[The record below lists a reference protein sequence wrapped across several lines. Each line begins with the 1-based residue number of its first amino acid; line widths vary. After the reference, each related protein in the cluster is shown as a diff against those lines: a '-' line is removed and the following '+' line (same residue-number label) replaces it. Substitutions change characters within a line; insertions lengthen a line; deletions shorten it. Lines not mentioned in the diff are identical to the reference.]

1 LLNINRF
8 FCLSSTGLTCHGLV
22 VVNAFVKETI
32 ENSPSGVLYLTM
44 IYHLYTKWCEKVSQ
58 VAVPLAELETLLI
71 ATLGRPQAFKKRK
84 GWQNL
89 RFKGMYSNVELQGGE
104 SGEQQLQQP
113 MNTTT
118 TVSVKDEEGVISP
131 GEVGATSWHQGQ
143 VIRLE
148 ESNAPWVLTDD
159 FLEYSV
165 VPLALDEFLANLD
178 RYRLAFTQRPVE
190 RWLCARRFI
199 NVPCVCVADAQAI
212 AEEAKHVYEI
222 EGLKVE
228 VRLLN
233 GLNEIV
239 THTTR
244 GEDILCGNEQ
254 CIQSGLVVFEDLRIM
269 EVSSKHKKLHFR
281 LHFSLTDGTTCF
293 QSMVS
298 EPMIIYGKV
307 QTLQRRENKEPVM
320 DEVNRE
326 LVVNMV
332 SDASVYPGD
341 DSAQAQTRGR
351 ALQSILPE
359 ALLIQPDV
367 QLALQA
373 LHLTHTADLVAS
385 DGIRVCTF
393 AQWTVLHPS
402 LVETLPDIQEHKA
415 AFDRIAML
423 LMEAHHPTYAIRI
436 MKLRFRPPPSP
447 PLKTGRLT
455 PASALQPLCDMDG
468 VLSATQYCESCQMFL
483 CEECVA
489 NIHQINMSEHVR
501 HPVPPKQIKEAS
513 GSGCVV
519 AEAESVASEVNEN
532 KNENENENASVIP
545 RWGAQ
550 NVGAFKLVVLQQPPC
565 MWLCDRK
572 LFPTVA
578 VGVTGL
584 NGEAVPEWK
593 DVVLELV
600 LLDGMLNPI
609 NYTTRGD
616 DALRGNRETLH
627 HGKGIFRDLK
637 VMEVSSKHKQLCFR
651 LQAHLIP
658 SMGTSPILLDPLEIY
673 GKRQTLQRHL
683 KDELHRRNGQSS
695 VINPFNSSV
704 MAPALLDVTQKKS
717 ALFADLVSVNEANAK
732 SAVSVLDNGHV
743 SAMTLL
749 PVGTLHSQLGTS
761 HPVPNP
767 LHHPLTLVEGKT
779 LSLVAAPPIQ
789 TVAGLSAHFE
799 DILFS
804 SIFQVFSNFKT
815 LNESAW
821 AIKQHSGQS
830 GPRDVR
836 SLTLVEANLSNLDAM
851 LVEAATMEA
860 EEGEEEEGKEGKEG
874 KVSSAMGET
883 LYVVICD
890 RMLCCGGEFLERW
903 CQHALEE
910 VREVAQLLRSIMRPL
925 KELASQPPDL
935 TQLED
940 INLFA
945 GSKLNWNLPAAVPVS
960 FLTMT
965 LKGDCSMQIAGIM
978 SHKMK
983 LFLLQ
988 NSRIHFTQCSLY
1000 MVDVSLMDRC
1010 SCQISSPVEQGLTI
1024 FGDETSKLECSHL
1037 VKCRVEEK
1045 SDSKMKEKVLT
1056 VVTAP
1061 SAVDVGVSSNVNVA
1075 SLPFGME

>member
-1 LLNINRF
+1 
-8 FCLSSTGLTCHGLV
+8 
-22 VVNAFVKETI
+22 
-32 ENSPSGVLYLTM
+32 
-44 IYHLYTKWCEKVSQ
+44 
-58 VAVPLAELETLLI
+58 
-71 ATLGRPQAFKKRK
+71 
-84 GWQNL
+84 
-89 RFKGMYSNVELQGGE
+89 
-104 SGEQQLQQP
+104 
-113 MNTTT
+113 
-118 TVSVKDEEGVISP
+118 
-131 GEVGATSWHQGQ
+131 
-143 VIRLE
+143 
-148 ESNAPWVLTDD
+148 
-159 FLEYSV
+159 
-165 VPLALDEFLANLD
+165 
-178 RYRLAFTQRPVE
+178 
-190 RWLCARRFI
+190 
-199 NVPCVCVADAQAI
+199 
-212 AEEAKHVYEI
+212 
-222 EGLKVE
+222 
-228 VRLLN
+228 
-233 GLNEIV
+233 
-239 THTTR
+239 
-244 GEDILCGNEQ
+244 
-254 CIQSGLVVFEDLRIM
+254 
-269 EVSSKHKKLHFR
+269 
-281 LHFSLTDGTTCF
+281 
-293 QSMVS
+293 
-298 EPMIIYGKV
+298 
-307 QTLQRRENKEPVM
+307 
-320 DEVNRE
+320 
-326 LVVNMV
+326 
-332 SDASVYPGD
+332 
-341 DSAQAQTRGR
+341 
-351 ALQSILPE
+351 LPE

-436 MKLRFRPPPSP
+436 MKLRFRPPPAP

-483 CEECVA
+483 CEECET
-489 NIHQINMSEHVR
+489 NIHQINLSEHVR
-501 HPVPPKQIKEAS
+501 HPVPPKQTEVAS
-513 GSGCVV
+513 ESVV
-519 AEAESVASEVNEN
+519 AESEIVASEVNG
-532 KNENENENASVIP
+532 NENTNENASFIP

-616 DALRGNRETLH
+616 DALRGNRETVH

-683 KDELHRRNGQSS
+683 KDELHRHNGQNS

-732 SAVSVLDNGHV
+732 PAVSVLDNGHV

-761 HPVPNP
+761 HPVPSP

-789 TVAGLSAHFE
+789 TMELLSAHFE

-804 SIFQVFSNFKT
+804 SIFQVFSNFKA

-821 AIKQHSGQS
+821 AIKQQSGQS
-830 GPRDVR
+830 GPPNVR

-851 LVEAATMEA
+851 LVEAATME
-860 EEGEEEEGKEGKEG
+860 EEG

-890 RMLCCGGEFLERW
+890 RMLCCGGEFLEKW

-925 KELASQPPDL
+925 KELSSQLPDL

-945 GSKLNWNLPAAVPVS
+945 GSKLNWNLPAAMPVS

-965 LKGDCSMQIAGIM
+965 LKGNCSMRIAGIM

-1000 MVDVSLMDRC
+1000 MVEVSLMDRC

-1037 VKCRVEEK
+1037 VKCRVEETP
-1045 SDSKMKEKVLT
+1045 DSKMKDKVLT
-1056 VVTAP
+1056 AVTTP
-1061 SAVDVGVSSNVNVA
+1061 SAVDGGVSSNVNVA
-1075 SLPFGME
+1075 SLPFGVE